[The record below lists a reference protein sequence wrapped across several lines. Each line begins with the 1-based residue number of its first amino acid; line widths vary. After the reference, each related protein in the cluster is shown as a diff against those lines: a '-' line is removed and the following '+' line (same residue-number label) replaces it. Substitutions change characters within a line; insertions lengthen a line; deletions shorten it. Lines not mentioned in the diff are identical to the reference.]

1 MDWRIDTSCLDI
13 MEKIGSGSFGVV
25 KRARWRHTEVAIK
38 VLYDDAMTDDKAL
51 FEKEVKI
58 MSTLHHPNIVQFLGF
73 CKIEQELALVIEFF
87 PEGSIE
93 QFVPREKPP
102 PKTALRFCNEMAL
115 AIEYLHSR
123 KPLIVIHRDIKPAN
137 FLLTASRRVKLGDF
151 GVARTPKTAKGSGSS
166 NSLTSLARALE
177 LSCSS
182 GNPKGEDPCTVIDE
196 LIDLTS
202 NCGTARYM
210 APEVASQDGSKN
222 KYNSAADIFSLAMCY
237 YFIWERTPPAIPGH
251 TTPATYLAALNA
263 GRRPAFSK
271 TPKTI
276 RELINCMWHSDPA
289 ARFSAEQVLN
299 YLVDLEISSSLIPG
313 RAEKVTHKSP
323 SHKSRPLARSP
334 SYSARTVGHF
344 AFATSPTHTATTTPP
359 TPTIT
364 TPPSPIAA

>member
-1 MDWRIDTSCLDI
+1 M
-13 MEKIGSGSFGVV
+13 
-25 KRARWRHTEVAIK
+25 AIK

-93 QFVPREKPP
+93 WFVPREKPP

-123 KPLIVIHRDIKPAN
+123 KPHIVIHRDIKPAN

-151 GVARTPKTAKGSGSS
+151 GVARTPKTAARGSGSS
-166 NSLTSLARALE
+166 NSLTSLARALD

-182 GNPKGEDPCTVIDE
+182 GNPKGQDPCTVIDE
-196 LIDLTS
+196 FVDLTS

-222 KYNSAADIFSLAMCY
+222 NYNSAADIFSLALCY

-251 TTPATYLAALNA
+251 TTPATYLAALKA

-276 RELINCMWHSDPA
+276 RKLINCMWHSDPA
-289 ARFSAEQVLN
+289 ARFSAEKVLN
-299 YLVDLEISSSLIPG
+299 YLVDLEVSSSLIPG

-323 SHKSRPLARSP
+323 THKSRPIARSPSQRSP

-344 AFATSPTHTATTTPP
+344 AFPTSPTHIAAMTTPP

-364 TPPSPIAA
+364 TPHSPIAA